1 MTSKEH
7 VTIHNKEQKNK
18 ENMINLGD
26 SDSKKVEEKEN
37 KHRSPS
43 LKAMQMKEKE
53 KSRIKNAILNKINNE
68 VEIVEENNTRIVL
81 DITIRE
87 GRNRQIRR
95 MCELAGLR
103 VERLTRIAEGP
114 IRLGDLPIGKM
125 RQLTEKEIAAVM
137 EDSAT

>member
-53 KSRIKNAILNKINNE
+53 KSRIKNAILKKINNE
-68 VEIVEENNTRIVL
+68 VEIVEETKNVKVKDLMDNKFLNGYDPEMQDNT
-81 DITIRE
+81 
-87 GRNRQIRR
+87 
-95 MCELAGLR
+95 
-103 VERLTRIAEGP
+103 
-114 IRLGDLPIGKM
+114 K
-125 RQLTEKEIAAVM
+125 
-137 EDSAT
+137 